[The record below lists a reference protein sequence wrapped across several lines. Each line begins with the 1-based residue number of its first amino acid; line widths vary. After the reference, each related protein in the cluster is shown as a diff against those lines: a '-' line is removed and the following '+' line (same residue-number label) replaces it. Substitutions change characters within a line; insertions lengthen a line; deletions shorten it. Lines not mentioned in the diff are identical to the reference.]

1 MNEKKKVQETMKK
14 LVFFFCIVMI
24 GGFGLV
30 TTIYAKSEEPIRVE
44 KIERV
49 SPSFYTRT
57 VAKGKTIYLKV
68 NVLPN
73 DAENQDLKWTTSNK
87 KIATVSSTGKVKGVK
102 NGNAIITASATDGS
116 KKKVTWKVTVGTPT
130 TGIKT
135 DQEEIRLLIG
145 EKKKIS
151 ANVVPTNASNKKI
164 QYTVKDKKIATIE
177 KDGTITGVS
186 KGETIVTIE
195 ALDGRSSA
203 VVKIVVEEK
212 EKENNLII
220 TKENLKQTALLSGG
234 VYDTIT
240 IDGDIGTTKLMM
252 LGVTVKNGIVLQN
265 GGTYELELMNCKVQR
280 IQSGSNTQG
289 TYTTKSNS
297 PISNGYPTTQIA
309 PSIVA
314 KTGTNIEGIYLY
326 ENAEVHCISDAKIG
340 DIQIETRGNS
350 SIIAKLENVRTN
362 LMIQAKEMVL
372 LDVMACEFQEV
383 NISGSIKFH
392 DLLSGIASSKVQYLS
407 LSGEQETWVVDVK
420 ATQIEILAKARN
432 CYGEFSRSADSII
445 NHGVGNSL
453 YFVNANTSDHVVH
466 TLTLSGYGGMTT
478 GDGSMQVGL
487 IKVQGS
493 AVIIERSGLGNPGI
507 TIGTYAFSVI
517 VDGIVKQPG
526 TVV

>member
-1 MNEKKKVQETMKK
+1 MMKK

-30 TTIYAKSEEPIRVE
+30 TTIHAKSEEPIQVE

-102 NGNAIITASATDGS
+102 NGNAIITASATAIITASATDGS

-203 VVKIVVEEK
+203 VQ
-212 EKENNLII
+212 L
-220 TKENLKQTALLSGG
+220 
-234 VYDTIT
+234 
-240 IDGDIGTTKLMM
+240 
-252 LGVTVKNGIVLQN
+252 
-265 GGTYELELMNCKVQR
+265 
-280 IQSGSNTQG
+280 
-289 TYTTKSNS
+289 
-297 PISNGYPTTQIA
+297 
-309 PSIVA
+309 
-314 KTGTNIEGIYLY
+314 
-326 ENAEVHCISDAKIG
+326 
-340 DIQIETRGNS
+340 
-350 SIIAKLENVRTN
+350 
-362 LMIQAKEMVL
+362 
-372 LDVMACEFQEV
+372 
-383 NISGSIKFH
+383 
-392 DLLSGIASSKVQYLS
+392 
-407 LSGEQETWVVDVK
+407 
-420 ATQIEILAKARN
+420 
-432 CYGEFSRSADSII
+432 
-445 NHGVGNSL
+445 
-453 YFVNANTSDHVVH
+453 
-466 TLTLSGYGGMTT
+466 
-478 GDGSMQVGL
+478 
-487 IKVQGS
+487 
-493 AVIIERSGLGNPGI
+493 
-507 TIGTYAFSVI
+507 
-517 VDGIVKQPG
+517 
-526 TVV
+526 

>member
-14 LVFFFCIVMI
+14 LIFFFCIVRI

-30 TTIYAKSEEPIRVE
+30 TTIHAKSEEPIQVE

-57 VAKGKTIYLKV
+57 VGKGKTIYLKV

-130 TGIKT
+130 TEIKI

-145 EKKKIS
+145 EKKRIS
-151 ANVVPTNASNKKI
+151 ADVVPTNASNKKI

-177 KDGTITGVS
+177 KDGTITAIA
-186 KGETIVTIE
+186 KGETTVTIE
-195 ALDGRSSA
+195 ALDGRSCA

-220 TKENLKQTALLSGG
+220 TKENLKQTALLSDG

-240 IDGDIGTTKLMM
+240 IDGDIGKTKLMM

-309 PSIVA
+309 PSIIA
-314 KTGTNIEGIYLY
+314 KTGTNIE
-326 ENAEVHCISDAKIG
+326 
-340 DIQIETRGNS
+340 
-350 SIIAKLENVRTN
+350 
-362 LMIQAKEMVL
+362 
-372 LDVMACEFQEV
+372 
-383 NISGSIKFH
+383 
-392 DLLSGIASSKVQYLS
+392 
-407 LSGEQETWVVDVK
+407 
-420 ATQIEILAKARN
+420 
-432 CYGEFSRSADSII
+432 
-445 NHGVGNSL
+445 
-453 YFVNANTSDHVVH
+453 
-466 TLTLSGYGGMTT
+466 
-478 GDGSMQVGL
+478 
-487 IKVQGS
+487 
-493 AVIIERSGLGNPGI
+493 
-507 TIGTYAFSVI
+507 
-517 VDGIVKQPG
+517 
-526 TVV
+526 